1 MAFQLITLPLP
12 LRVLSPA
19 SVQFR
24 LSLDTSPCDRIKQP
38 YQTDRIKT
46 LLKTNLRAAHTY
58 TGRVYACTENRRRQK
73 VLGLKEFLHCCC
85 FALHHQRKWCKS
97 QHWSN
102 ITLVPG
108 FQLSAISLTCKLDE
122 LLISHALSFEG
133 FILFLLRKHLLNIY
147 FCFNSS
153 KGNASATCHVICSSA
168 KIIIRNNYSVASSH
182 GVSRVKRNISPCN
195 KYNGVYTDVQRGRES
210 CYLRGKHQQG

>member
-1 MAFQLITLPLP
+1 M
-12 LRVLSPA
+12 S
-19 SVQFR
+19 S
-24 LSLDTSPCDRIKQP
+24 CDRIKQP

-58 TGRVYACTENRRRQK
+58 TGRLYACTENRRRQK

-85 FALHHQRKWCKS
+85 FALHHQREWSKS

-102 ITLVPG
+102 IILDPD
-108 FQLSAISLTCKLDE
+108 FQLSTISLTCKLDE
-122 LLISHALSFEG
+122 LLISHALSYEG
-133 FILFLLRKHLLNIY
+133 FILFLLRKHLLNIS

-153 KGNASATCHVICSSA
+153 KGNASGTCHVICSSA

-210 CYLRGKHQQG
+210 CYLRGKHQQGWACGENRSLQTEQLPTKN